1 MRKGR
6 QMTRPTLVMIPG
18 TLCDARVFKRQ
29 KMALRGIANIKVI
42 EYHGLVDTDQWA
54 SALLRTLPA
63 KFSVAGFSLGGL
75 WALELLRRAPQRIE
89 RVAMV
94 ASNAQGA
101 SDAGRRNSARQKR
114 TWCRQGPE
122 QIVSQVMP
130 RYFYH
135 KQQSRRHERLVRD
148 MALGTG
154 RKAAFAQ
161 FAFAARRPDGHAALS
176 AFEGPL
182 LVVSGAKD
190 RLCPPNWQRAMVASQ
205 AKAQWLEFPRVGH
218 FVPLEA
224 SSRLTNALLQW
235 LQK

>member
-1 MRKGR
+1 
-6 QMTRPTLVMIPG
+6 MTRPTLVMIPG

-29 KMALRGIANIKVI
+29 KMALRGVANIKVI
-42 EYHGLVDTDQWA
+42 EYRRLVDMDQWA
-54 SALLRTLPA
+54 CALLRTLPP

-89 RVAMV
+89 RVAMI

-101 SDAGRRNSARQKR
+101 SAAGRRNNARQKR
-114 TWCRQGPE
+114 TWRRQGPE
-122 QIVSQVMP
+122 QIVSQVMA
-130 RYFYH
+130 RYFHH
-135 KQQSRRHERLVRD
+135 KQQYRRHARLVRD

-161 FAFAARRPDGHAALS
+161 FAFAARRPDGHTALS
-176 AFEGPL
+176 AFDGPL

-190 RLCPPNWQRAMVASQ
+190 RLCPPQWQRAMVAAQ
-205 AKAQWLEFPRVGH
+205 ARAQWIELPRVGH

-224 SSRLTNALLQW
+224 ASRLTDALLQW
-235 LQK
+235 LRK